1 LITKE
6 QLEDYTKSIAQAPIA
21 IYSLEMRT
29 RGDYQLI
36 VVCLD
41 HLENSFGSVSL
52 GVCESFSHTLKGIL
66 DENHPDSNYTLQVSS
81 PGAER
86 DLRLPGDLDR
96 FSHLPM
102 KLSFI
107 DEEKKIT
114 EVVKILKIEGEVVEL
129 ERYSKKKSKA
139 SHSYQLR
146 KTDIIKGNLYLD
158 I

>member
-1 LITKE
+1 MITKE

-107 DEEKKIT
+107 DEEKKDY
-114 EVVKILKIEGEVVEL
+114 G
-129 ERYSKKKSKA
+129 SC
-139 SHSYQLR
+139 
-146 KTDIIKGNLYLD
+146 
-158 I
+158 